1 MDLKFGQMM
10 WVSVL
15 PCLSCYTHG
24 VRQVETNRRPN
35 CSIMHKMI
43 SFQLLFTTEALKHFV
58 GNVHAQS
65 MLPCC
70 IHLMCIHICQ
80 LLLPVLCLLSYI
92 GKCASQ
98 GNHLTQSYYLQP
110 AHTLDAVKAQ
120 ATCLYKVQGCL
131 QLTYVWS
138 SSRRKAGAVSPI
150 QPQSRGCVTNT
161 APEQGLYHQYS
172 PKVYFIYCNL

>member
-1 MDLKFGQMM
+1 
-10 WVSVL
+10 
-15 PCLSCYTHG
+15 
-24 VRQVETNRRPN
+24 
-35 CSIMHKMI
+35 
-43 SFQLLFTTEALKHFV
+43 
-58 GNVHAQS
+58 

-80 LLLPVLCLLSYI
+80 LLPVLCLLSYI

-131 QLTYVWS
+131 QLDVCMILKQAE
-138 SSRRKAGAVSPI
+138 SRGCVTNTAPKQGLCHQYSPKAGAVSPI

-161 APEQGLYHQYS
+161 APKAGAVS
-172 PKVYFIYCNL
+172 PMQPQSRGCITNTAPKHVFYLL